1 MKSAI
6 VAALA
11 VSSLF
16 VAKGALAADAV
27 AYEATPVAAEAAA
40 YDWTGP
46 YIGINAGIT
55 TGDFDY
61 SAGPAGGPVLL
72 DGSVSG
78 SGFIGGIQAGYD
90 WQFGQ
95 WVVGAVA
102 DIAFANHEASLS
114 ANIGGGSISA
124 DSQLNYLGTVRA
136 RAGYAFDRALVYG
149 HGGFAYGETEQTVSF
164 NGVDVFNESNS
175 RTGWT
180 IGAGLEYAITDRISF
195 GTEYSYVDLGKDRI
209 FSDPISFVDE
219 DVAFHTVKATINF
232 RF

>member
-6 VAALA
+6 AAAVAI
-11 VSSLF
+11 SSLF
-16 VAKGALAADAV
+16 VVANGAFAADAV
-27 AYEATPVAAEAAA
+27 AYEQAPAAAA

-46 YIGINAGIT
+46 YVGIHAGISA
-55 TGDFDY
+55 GDFDY
-61 SAGPAGGPVLL
+61 AAGPTGGPAML

-78 SGFIGGIQAGYD
+78 SGFIGGVQVGYD

-102 DIAFANHEASLS
+102 DIAFSNHEASLS
-114 ANIGGGSISA
+114 ANMGGTGVSA
-124 DSQLNYLGTVRA
+124 ESQLNYLGTVRA
-136 RAGYAFDRALVYG
+136 RAGYAFDRALFYG

-164 NGVDVFNESNS
+164 NGIEVFNGSHS

-180 IGAGLEYAITDRISF
+180 IGAGLEYAITDSISF

-209 FSDPISFVDE
+209 FNDLGSFVDE